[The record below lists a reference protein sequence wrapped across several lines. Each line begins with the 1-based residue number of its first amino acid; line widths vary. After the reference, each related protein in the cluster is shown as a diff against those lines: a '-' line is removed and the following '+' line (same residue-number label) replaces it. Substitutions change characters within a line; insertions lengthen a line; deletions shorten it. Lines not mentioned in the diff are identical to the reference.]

1 MEMPAAAQRPAR
13 RYLDILAGA
22 FMVRVLPPWL
32 DNLRKRQVKEP
43 KVYVRGT
50 GLLHT
55 LPGISG
61 ESRLLG
67 HPKVGASFE
76 GFVVEQVL
84 GALETRDACYR
95 ATHAG
100 AELDLLVLRAGERYG
115 FECRFA
121 DAPGT
126 TRTMRAA
133 LEDLGLDHLWI
144 VYPGD
149 EAYVLVERIT
159 VLPVAEIRT
168 VAESMTP
175 RRPQS

>member
-1 MEMPAAAQRPAR
+1 MPAWC
-13 RYLDILAGA
+13 G
-22 FMVRVLPPWL
+22 FCPPWFE
-32 DNLRKRQVKEP
+32 NLKKRQVKAP
-43 KVYVRGT
+43 KVYVRDT

-55 LPGISG
+55 LLGISG

-76 GFVVEQVL
+76 GFVIEQMVS
-84 GALETRDACYR
+84 ALEAGDAYYW

-100 AELDLLVLRAGERYG
+100 AELDLLVLHAGKRYG
-115 FECRFA
+115 FECKFA

-126 TRTMRAA
+126 TRSMRVA

-149 EAYVLVERIT
+149 EGYILDERIT
-159 VLPVAEIRT
+159 VLPLAEIRT
-168 VAESMTP
+168 VAKRIAP
-175 RRPQS
+175 RSS